1 MKKSIKLAFLFIG
14 TVIGAG
20 FATGREIALYFK
32 NISPLAAAFSGL
44 ALGFL
49 CTLFI
54 IIGNINKSPV
64 EAKFKRGENP
74 LAPKKAARKAVEDE
88 KILRDGGV
96 KVAVSPLERRGA
108 AAVFFHS
115 AVIFA
120 AFTQTAAMCAGAD
133 ELGYA
138 MFKIPFMG
146 AAFSLLS
153 VVAVLSGLEKIKLIN
168 TVLIPVMTV
177 FIAVLFVKGGVSS
190 IEGNISVIKPF
201 AYAGLNI
208 FLAGIILMKNE
219 ATKKE
224 AAAAGIISAVV
235 FALILFFIKNI
246 ITGREDA
253 AMPLYLAAKEF
264 GLSAVGGLII
274 LLAIITTMISSLKL
288 FSDELAWLFALF
300 PRRAMINGNEAV
312 FFAALAA
319 ALSSVLALLGFKNL
333 VDYTYPVQSVFGLAL
348 LAYTVTELIRS
359 RRGGGPLVKA
369 KRGALRSMKKRLK
382 TPRFM

>member
-138 MFKIPFMG
+138 MFKIPF
-146 AAFSLLS
+146 
-153 VVAVLSGLEKIKLIN
+153 
-168 TVLIPVMTV
+168 
-177 FIAVLFVKGGVSS
+177 
-190 IEGNISVIKPF
+190 
-201 AYAGLNI
+201 
-208 FLAGIILMKNE
+208 
-219 ATKKE
+219 
-224 AAAAGIISAVV
+224 
-235 FALILFFIKNI
+235 
-246 ITGREDA
+246 
-253 AMPLYLAAKEF
+253 
-264 GLSAVGGLII
+264 
-274 LLAIITTMISSLKL
+274 
-288 FSDELAWLFALF
+288 
-300 PRRAMINGNEAV
+300 
-312 FFAALAA
+312 
-319 ALSSVLALLGFKNL
+319 
-333 VDYTYPVQSVFGLAL
+333 
-348 LAYTVTELIRS
+348 
-359 RRGGGPLVKA
+359 
-369 KRGALRSMKKRLK
+369 
-382 TPRFM
+382 